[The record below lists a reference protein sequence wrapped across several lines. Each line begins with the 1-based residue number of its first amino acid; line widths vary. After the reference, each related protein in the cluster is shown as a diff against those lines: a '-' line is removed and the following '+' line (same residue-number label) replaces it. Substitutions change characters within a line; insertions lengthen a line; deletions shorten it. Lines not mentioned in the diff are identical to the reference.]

1 MSLIGSATLARL
13 TGTVYLVSTR
23 TGAIKPIPLA
33 LYMSS
38 RMTARKL
45 AGWIAKMDKVGAIRE
60 ARKYIRN

>member
-1 MSLIGSATLARL
+1 MSLAGSTSLSRL

-38 RMTARKL
+38 RLTARKL
-45 AGWIAKMDKVGAIRE
+45 CGWIPKMDEDGAVRLSRRFI
-60 ARKYIRN
+60 KN